1 MNIIFLGAPS
11 CGKGTQAKI
20 ISNSFKVKH
29 ISTGDLL
36 REKVNDPC
44 DPLGLQ
50 IKTVI
55 EKGLLVDDDL
65 IIKLIDNKINELT
78 SDEGI
83 LFDGFPRT
91 LEQAKLLDQL
101 FTKYGRVVDHVINF
115 EIDDRVVLERIGGR
129 RSCLECGKSYHVK
142 FNPPKVENTC
152 DVCGS
157 KLIIRND
164 DNEKSAKVRLTNYY
178 ALTYPL
184 IDYYKEQGKLTSIDA
199 IKSIDEVSKDI
210 KNILEAKN

>member
-11 CGKGTQAKI
+11 CGKGTQAKV
-20 ISNSFKVKH
+20 ISNLYKVNH

-36 REKVNDPC
+36 REKVENPR

-50 IKTVI
+50 IKEI
-55 EKGLLVDDDL
+55 IDKGGLVDDELIMDL
-65 IIKLIDNKINELT
+65 IDEKISELT

-91 LEQAKLLDQL
+91 LEQAVLLDQL
-101 FTKYGRVVDHVINF
+101 FQKYGRQIDYVINF
-115 EIDDRVVLERIGGR
+115 ELDDRVVLERISGR
-129 RSCLECGKSYHVK
+129 RTCIECGKSYHVE

-157 KLIIRND
+157 ELIVRKD
-164 DNEKSAKVRLTNYY
+164 DNIESAKVRLTNYY

-184 IDYYKEQGKLTSIDA
+184 VDYYKEQGKLVSVDA
-199 IKSIDEVSKDI
+199 FKDINEVSKDI
-210 KNILEAKN
+210 INILGGK

>member
-11 CGKGTQAKI
+11 CGKGTQAKV
-20 ISNSFKVKH
+20 ISKEYKVNH

-36 REKVNDPC
+36 REKVENPR

-50 IKTVI
+50 IKEI
-55 EKGLLVDDDL
+55 IDKGGLVDDEL
-65 IIKLIDNKINELT
+65 IIKLIDEKIDELS

-101 FTKYGRVVDHVINF
+101 FNKYGRQIDYVINF
-115 EIDDRVVLERIGGR
+115 ELDDRVVLERISGR
-129 RSCLECGKSYHVK
+129 LTCVECGKSYHVK

-152 DVCGS
+152 DVCCS
-157 KLIIRND
+157 KLIVRKD
-164 DNEKSAKVRLTNYY
+164 DNEKSARVRLANYY

-184 IDYYKEQGKLTSIDA
+184 VDYYKEQGKLVSVDA
-199 IKSIDEVSKDI
+199 FKDINEVSKDI
-210 KNILEAKN
+210 MNILGGK

>member
-11 CGKGTQAKI
+11 CGKGTQAKV
-20 ISNSFKVKH
+20 ISNLYKVNH

-36 REKVNDPC
+36 REKVENPR

-50 IKTVI
+50 IKEI
-55 EKGLLVDDDL
+55 IDKGGLVDDELIMDL
-65 IIKLIDNKINELT
+65 IDEKISELT

-91 LEQAKLLDQL
+91 LEQAVLLDQL
-101 FTKYGRVVDHVINF
+101 FQKYGRQIDYVINF
-115 EIDDRVVLERIGGR
+115 ELDDRVVLDRISGR
-129 RSCLECGKSYHVK
+129 LTCVECGKSYHVK

-152 DVCGS
+152 DVCCS
-157 KLIIRND
+157 KLIVRQD
-164 DNEKSAKVRLTNYY
+164 DNEKSATVRLANYY

-184 IDYYKEQGKLTSIDA
+184 IDYYKEQGKLVSVDA
-199 IKSIDEVSKDI
+199 FKDIDEVSKDI
-210 KNILEAKN
+210 MNILGGK

>member
-1 MNIIFLGAPS
+1 MNIIFIGAPS

-20 ISNSFKVKH
+20 ICKSYNLNH

-36 REKVNDPC
+36 REKVENPR

-50 IKTVI
+50 IKEVI
-55 EKGLLVDDDL
+55 DRGELVDDEL
-65 IIKLIDNKINELT
+65 IMQLIDDKIYKLT

-101 FTKYGRVVDHVINF
+101 FGKYGRKIDKVIKFNL
-115 EIDDRVVLERIGGR
+115 DDRVVLERISGR
-129 RSCLECGKSYHVK
+129 LTCNECGRSYHK
-142 FNPPKVENTC
+142 ILNPPKQENTC
-152 DVCGS
+152 DVCS
-157 KLIIRND
+157 CELIVRED
-164 DNEKSAKVRLTNYY
+164 DNLASAKVRLTNYY

-184 IDYYKEQGKLTSIDA
+184 VDYYKEQGKLASVEALQGIEKVA
-199 IKSIDEVSKDI
+199 NDI
-210 KNILEAKN
+210 ENILKGV